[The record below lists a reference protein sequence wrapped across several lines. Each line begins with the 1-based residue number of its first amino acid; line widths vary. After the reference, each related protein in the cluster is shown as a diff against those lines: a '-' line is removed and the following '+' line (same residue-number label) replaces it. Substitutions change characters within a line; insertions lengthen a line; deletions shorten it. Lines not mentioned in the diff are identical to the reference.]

1 MTVEVAK
8 VVLDIYWFL
17 PSLAPY
23 LSRKGRYSG
32 SNLENVRTSGCGTGF
47 RSSKVVI
54 VSEFLLWVTSVGFY
68 VAGSGMDANL

>member
-1 MTVEVAK
+1 MTVEVAR

-17 PSLAPY
+17 TSLAPY

-32 SNLENVRTSGCGTGF
+32 SSLENVRTSGFGTGF

-54 VSEFLLWVTSVGFY
+54 VREFLLWVTSLGFY
-68 VAGSGMDANL
+68 DAGSGIDANL